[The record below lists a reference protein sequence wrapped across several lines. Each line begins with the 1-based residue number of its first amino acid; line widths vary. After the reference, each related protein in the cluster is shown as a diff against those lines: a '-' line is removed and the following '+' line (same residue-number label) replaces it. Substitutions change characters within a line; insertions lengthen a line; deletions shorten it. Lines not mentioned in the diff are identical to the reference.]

1 MKLLAASKL
10 HPKLNSCVYCIAMSG
25 HSLPHNCPPCGNMLY
40 SCPSSITA
48 IKLLFICDKIDENRN
63 INIIAHQYCYIQKC
77 VIGIMSVKTRS
88 YLDMTWTWVEC
99 NKIWHSFDDWLI
111 FENWHPA
118 HPYPPTLYSSFNTG
132 VTGRGETMSSDEYWP
147 PVKII
152 SSIGLKKGGIVL
164 LMLLVAVW
172 LKILIFICWSVL
184 YCWCDSKDEA
194 IINYLCDG
202 VLATWDNKIF
212 TMWVHCHNRGRWASS
227 RGW

>member
-63 INIIAHQYCYIQKC
+63 INIVAHQYCYIQKC

-132 VTGRGETMSSDEYWP
+132 VTGRILTTSQNYIFNRIEERRHCVIDVIGSSLIEDFN
-147 PVKII
+147 IHLLI
-152 SSIGLKKGGIVL
+152 CAVL
-164 LMLLVAVW
+164 LMW
-172 LKILIFICWSVL
+172 Q
-184 YCWCDSKDEA
+184 
-194 IINYLCDG
+194 
-202 VLATWDNKIF
+202 
-212 TMWVHCHNRGRWASS
+212 
-227 RGW
+227 